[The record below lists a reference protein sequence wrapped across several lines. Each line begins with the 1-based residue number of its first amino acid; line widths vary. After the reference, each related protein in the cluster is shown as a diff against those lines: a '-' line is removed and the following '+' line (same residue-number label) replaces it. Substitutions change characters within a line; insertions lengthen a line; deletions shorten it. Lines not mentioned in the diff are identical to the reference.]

1 MKIKMKKSIVFVII
15 LALILSLTACGS
27 DKKEDD
33 KTATNTNTSSTSK
46 TEKAASLKPGDSV
59 PDGDKAGPAT
69 SDKIYGGADVSD
81 GGSTYTKGDDT
92 AAYDR
97 DGGSDLYS
105 EATLDLGGSRT
116 YMAESKSAVSGSS
129 VPGAASEYYGD
140 FEGSYGEYGGAYVDD
155 DVVPIEPI
163 IWDPEEPLPTV
174 APVIQPKAGLLTA
187 GEWNDN
193 KNFDFIKKLL
203 ADGQNF
209 QYKDFFTAWDL
220 TPFNRLSIK
229 CMAGQDAVTGA
240 NVTVLDENGNP
251 IWKGVTDHE
260 GMCYAYYGLLD
271 ADMMPATVIISS
283 NGEEKTYQ
291 VDSADLI
298 DTSVITIDLSEKNT
312 AAKKLDLM
320 FTIDTT
326 GSMGDEIFYLQKE
339 LEDVI
344 RRVQTDCD
352 NIPVRLSVNF
362 YRDME
367 DDYIVRPYEFT
378 SDINSALSLLNKEYA
393 DGGGDYEEA
402 VELALQSSI
411 FDHSWDSDSIK
422 LMFLVLDAPPH
433 NTDAIKESLI
443 KSIQKASEMGIRII
457 PVASSGVDKN
467 TEFLLRAFAMTT
479 GGTYTF
485 LTNDSGIGGDHIEP
499 TIGEYTV
506 EQLNDLLVRIIEEY
520 IG

>member
-1 MKIKMKKSIVFVII
+1 MKIKMRKSIVFII
-15 LALILSLTACGS
+15 IMALILSLTACGS
-27 DKKEDD
+27 DKKDDD

-46 TEKAASLKPGDSV
+46 TEKAASLKPGDTV

-81 GGSTYTKGDDT
+81 GSSAYTKGDDT
-92 AAYDR
+92 AWYDR
-97 DGGSDLYS
+97 DGGSDIYS
-105 EATLDLGGSRT
+105 EPILDLSGSRA
-116 YMAESKSAVSGSS
+116 YMAESKVAAGEA
-129 VPGAASEYYGD
+129 VPGSFD
-140 FEGSYGEYGGAYVDD
+140 GAYDVYDGTIIGDYEIPVKPIDD
-155 DVVPIEPI
+155 DI

-240 NVTVLDENGNP
+240 NVTVLDANGNS

-271 ADMMPATVIISS
+271 ADMMPATVTVSS

>member
-1 MKIKMKKSIVFVII
+1 MKIKMRKSIVFIII

-27 DKKEDD
+27 DKKDD
-33 KTATNTNTSSTSK
+33 DRATNTNTSSTPT
-46 TEKAASLKPGDSV
+46 TEKAASLKPGDEV
-59 PDGDKAGPAT
+59 ADGDKAKPAE
-69 SDKIYGGADVSD
+69 SSKIYGGADVSGD
-81 GGSTYTKGDDT
+81 TSTYTKGDDVIGG
-92 AAYDR
+92 YDT
-97 DGGSDLYS
+97 LS
-105 EATLDLGGSRT
+105 ETTMDLGSSRV
-116 YMAESKSAVSGSS
+116 YSAESKMASTGEAAPGSIGG
-129 VPGAASEYYGD
+129 VYDVYD
-140 FEGSYGEYGGAYVDD
+140 GAYTDEIEIPVRPIDGDIIDD
-155 DVVPIEPI
+155 IDDIILTPI
-163 IWDPEEPLPTV
+163 
-174 APVIQPKAGLLTA
+174 PVIQPKAGLLTA

-203 ADGQNF
+203 ADGQNY

-229 CMAGQDAVTGA
+229 CTAGQDAVTGA
-240 NVTVLDENGNP
+240 NVAVLDEKGNP

-271 ADMMPATVIISS
+271 ADMMPSTVTVSS

-344 RRVQTDCD
+344 RRVQADCD

-402 VELALQSSI
+402 VELALESSV
-411 FDHSWDSDSIK
+411 FEHSWDSDSIK

-433 NTDAIKESLI
+433 NTASIRESLI

-485 LTNDSGIGGDHIEP
+485 LTNDSGIGSDHIEP

>member
-1 MKIKMKKSIVFVII
+1 MKIKMRKSIVFIII

-27 DKKEDD
+27 DKKDDD

-46 TEKAASLKPGDSV
+46 TEKAASLKPGDTV

-81 GGSTYTKGDDT
+81 GSSAYTKGDDT
-92 AAYDR
+92 AWYDR
-97 DGGSDLYS
+97 DGGSDIYS
-105 EATLDLGGSRT
+105 EPILDLSGSRA
-116 YMAESKSAVSGSS
+116 YMAESKAAAGEA
-129 VPGAASEYYGD
+129 VPGSFD
-140 FEGSYGEYGGAYVDD
+140 GAYDVYDGTIIGDYEIPVKPIDD
-155 DVVPIEPI
+155 DI

-240 NVTVLDENGNP
+240 NVTVLDANGNS

-271 ADMMPATVIISS
+271 ADMMPATVTVSS

>member
-1 MKIKMKKSIVFVII
+1 MKIKMRKSIVFII
-15 LALILSLTACGS
+15 IMALILSLTACGS
-27 DKKEDD
+27 DKKDDD

-46 TEKAASLKPGDSV
+46 TEKAASLKPGDTV

-81 GGSTYTKGDDT
+81 GSSAYTKGDDT
-92 AAYDR
+92 AWYDR
-97 DGGSDLYS
+97 DGGSDIYS
-105 EATLDLGGSRT
+105 EPTLDLSGSRA
-116 YMAESKSAVSGSS
+116 YMAESKVAAGEA
-129 VPGAASEYYGD
+129 VPGSFD
-140 FEGSYGEYGGAYVDD
+140 GAYDVYDSTIIGDYEIPVKPIDD
-155 DVVPIEPI
+155 DI

-240 NVTVLDENGNP
+240 NVTVLDANGNP

-271 ADMMPATVIISS
+271 ADMMPATVTVSS